1 VWSLFYW
8 PLFGDIMSKKR
19 AFREAQRQE
28 RDERNER
35 SEKRN
40 PASTKV
46 NKELVQHHVRP
57 RTDGQANYIEMIDRH
72 VVTLAIGPAGTGKT
86 YLAVAMAVQKL
97 VSGQFKKIVLTRPA
111 VEAAGE
117 KLGALPGDAM
127 EKINPYMIPLY
138 ESLEKILGKV
148 ETNRLL
154 EMGVIEVVPLAYMR
168 GRTLDHAFIVMDE
181 AQNATIDQVKM
192 LMTRIGA
199 DAKLV
204 VTGDLNQSDISCS
217 NGNGNGKKRRSG
229 LEDAVLRFAGS
240 EEIVTVRLRMCD
252 IQRHPLIA
260 RIIKAYETELPS
272 DLTIEDI
279 YKQSEEVYR

>member
-1 VWSLFYW
+1 
-8 PLFGDIMSKKR
+8 MSKKR
-19 AFREAQRQE
+19 AFRQAQRQE
-28 RDERNER
+28 RE
-35 SEKRN
+35 EKRN
-40 PASTKV
+40 PANTKV
-46 NKELVQHHVRP
+46 NKELVQHHVHP
-57 RTDGQANYIEMIDRH
+57 KTEGQAKYIDTIEQH

-138 ESLEKILGKV
+138 ESLEKILGRV
-148 ETNRLL
+148 ETHRLL
-154 EMGVIEVVPLAYMR
+154 EMEVVEVVPLAYMR

-181 AQNATIDQVKM
+181 AQNATVDQVKM

-204 VTGDLNQSDISCS
+204 VTGDLNQSDISC
-217 NGNGNGKKRRSG
+217 NNGNGKKRRSG

-240 EEIVTVRLRMCD
+240 KEIATVRLRMCD
-252 IQRHPLIA
+252 IQRHPLII
-260 RIIKAYETELPS
+260 RIIKAYETQLSP

-279 YKQSEEVYR
+279 YKQSEETQK

>member
-1 VWSLFYW
+1 
-8 PLFGDIMSKKR
+8 MSKKR
-19 AFREAQRQE
+19 AFRESQRQE
-28 RDERNER
+28 REERN
-35 SEKRN
+35 EKRN

-57 RTDGQANYIEMIDRH
+57 RTDGQANYVEMIERH

-97 VSGQFKKIVLTRPA
+97 VSGQFRKIVLTRPA

-117 KLGALPGDAM
+117 KLGALPGDVM

-138 ESLEKILGKV
+138 ESLEKILGRV
-148 ETNRLL
+148 ETNRLI
-154 EMGVIEVVPLAYMR
+154 EMGVVEVVPLAYMR

-199 DAKLV
+199 NAKLV

-217 NGNGNGKKRRSG
+217 NGNGKKRRSG
-229 LEDAVLRFAGS
+229 LEDAVLRFAGN

-260 RIIKAYETELPS
+260 RIIKAYETELSS

-279 YKQSEEVYR
+279 YKQGEEIYK